1 MWRHYCIHCVGKCL
15 PEDGRIIHILWA
27 LHFMKNYPKQQGG
40 CASAGGSSGA
50 IDPKTYSKYLWPFI
64 DAIAYVEQHLV
75 SDVDLLYD

>member
-1 MWRHYCIHCVGKCL
+1 M
-15 PEDGRIIHILWA
+15 LWA

-64 DAIAYVEQHLV
+64 DAIAYLEQHLV
-75 SDVDLLYD
+75 SDVLIVYQFSFCYWTISTPYTYPS